1 MKKPNKEDITLL
13 KKLKKRM
20 ILFMILFIFMLLSTS
35 GFVFAYKE
43 KGTIGL
49 LTVSETQNG
58 TKGGVASLSL
68 NIKPGYGRIYIDS
81 FPMSRLDT
89 QITMRF
95 ASELACD
102 FLNIDCSNLDFFY
115 TINADSSIVGG
126 PSAGAAAT
134 VLTIAMLDNQEI
146 DSKTIMTGTIN
157 SGYLIGPVAGI
168 SQKTLAAE
176 KYGYK
181 KALIPKWESFNETY
195 ELNDTSLEII
205 KVSNIYEALYV
216 FTGKNYS
223 SEKKEPVPK
232 SGYVETMKSITINI
246 CSKYGSFK
254 NNQLLMPDI
263 SYIDI
268 DSENISLNDSK
279 KDYFKFALELI
290 NEEKY
295 YSAASQCFGGNVY
308 ISKNYFKN
316 ISNEILKKE
325 YATLL
330 GEIALQEEIL
340 NKRKIRTIS
349 DLETYMIV
357 KERLEDAKDSLK
369 KQNPENISGDVVAYV
384 KERVSTAVYWSNFF
398 DSEGKFVNLNNE
410 TLKIACNKK
419 ISEVEERLNYL
430 GFYNLKS
437 VDRSGLNKAY
447 DYYYE
452 NEYALCIFAASKAKA
467 EVDVILSA
475 LFLEENSLDEFLD
488 EKLDAASMMISGQI
502 DSGVFPILGYS
513 YYEYANSLKEKDPY
527 SAMLYAE
534 YALEMSNLDM
544 YLGVKKQKIYINNF
558 SIQFIFGF
566 VLGVLFVLLIF
577 LFIRLFKKKNNKKIN
592 LPKNFNSRKIRGK
605 K

>member
-1 MKKPNKEDITLL
+1 MKKPNKENISL
-13 KKLKKRM
+13 LKKRM
-20 ILFMILFIFMLLSTS
+20 ILFMFLFMLLSIFTD
-35 GFVFAYKE
+35 FVFAYKE

-223 SEKKEPVPK
+223 SEKKEPIPK
-232 SGYVETMKSITINI
+232 SSYVETMKSITINI
-246 CSKYGSFK
+246 CSKYGSFR

-263 SYIDI
+263 SYM

-369 KQNPENISGDVVAYV
+369 KQNPDNISSDVIAYV

-452 NEYALCIFAASKAKA
+452 DEYALCIFAASKAKA

-577 LFIRLFKKKNNKKIN
+577 LFIRLFNKSVKKKSMS
-592 LPKNFNSRKIRGK
+592 NFNSRKIKSK